1 MNNQEILKRCVPI
14 ENIFLTGIEDID
26 NDPRLKEM
34 REKILNNK
42 MEQKDKKS
50 LYVIE
55 FEDKSV
61 KIGVSKNPEKRIKT
75 IERNSGRIAMKKYIS
90 EQVSNSFEIES
101 KLKNK
106 FKNNFVEHDG
116 IKTILICNE
125 KELAIKFKNKNIK
138 GEFYNLD
145 FNKVVY
151 FVNKFLK
158 EVV

>member
-106 FKNNFVEHDG
+106 FKN
-116 IKTILICNE
+116 
-125 KELAIKFKNKNIK
+125 KNIK